1 MIISGFTDSRLS
13 EVKTYDT
20 NNPYRVGY
28 KGVTSITA
36 DINGNITL
44 VEYTIDGIDY
54 VTSIGQPLFPNS
66 DLYFKTQTVYYFN
79 SSGLTQNDINV
90 IKKEAEM
97 GISEKPKIESDIFIE
112 RQSTSIFEKFLR
124 LDEIGNLEELV
135 DYGNGYYKIFK
146 ID

>member
-124 LDEIGNLEELV
+124 LDEIGSLEELV

>member
-13 EVKTYDT
+13 EVKTYDA
-20 NNPYRVGY
+20 NNPYQVGY